1 MTVLFVA
8 LGGGAGAVVR
18 YLAGRY
24 IRSYR
29 SVPVATLTVN
39 VFGCALLGALSGA
52 AALSPDLFA
61 LLGSGFCGGLT
72 TYSTFAVEAVGL
84 TRIRRPLTGIG
95 YVVVSVVA
103 GLAAAWGG
111 YILTA

>member
-1 MTVLFVA
+1 MPEKPKHPTPRERARARTIADIVQ
-8 LGGGAGAVVR
+8 LGR
-18 YLAGRY
+18 QHLA
-24 IRSYR
+24 
-29 SVPVATLTVN
+29 TH
-39 VFGCALLGALSGA
+39 GA
-52 AALSPDLFA
+52 AALSLDLFA

-111 YILTA
+111 YTLTA

>member
-1 MTVLFVA
+1 MTVLLVA

-29 SVPVATLTVN
+29 SVPVATLAVN

-52 AALSPDLFA
+52 TLSPESFA

-84 TRIRRPLTGIG
+84 TRIRRPLSGIG

-103 GLAAAWGG
+103 GLAAAWAG
-111 YILTA
+111 YTLTS

>member
-8 LGGGAGAVVR
+8 LGGGVGAALR

-29 SVPVATLTVN
+29 SVPVATLLVN
-39 VFGCALLGALSGA
+39 VVGCGLLGMLSGA
-52 AALSPDLFA
+52 ALPPELFA

-84 TRIRRPLTGIG
+84 TRIGRQLSGIG
-95 YVVVSVVA
+95 YIVVSVVA
-103 GLAAAWGG
+103 GLATAWAG
-111 YILTA
+111 YALTS

>member
-1 MTVLFVA
+1 VTVLFVA

-18 YLAGRY
+18 YLAGRH

-29 SVPVATLTVN
+29 SVPLATLAVN

-52 AALSPDLFA
+52 TLPPDLFA
-61 LLGSGFCGGLT
+61 LLGAGFCGGLT

-95 YVVVSVVA
+95 YVVVSVVV
-103 GLAAAWGG
+103 GIAAAWGG
-111 YILTA
+111 YTLTS

>member
-8 LGGGAGAVVR
+8 LGGGAGAVLR

-29 SVPVATLTVN
+29 SVPIATLVVN
-39 VFGCALLGALSGA
+39 VFGCALLGVLSGA
-52 AALSPDLFA
+52 ALPPDVFA
-61 LLGSGFCGGLT
+61 LLGPGFCGGLT

-95 YVVVSVVA
+95 YIVVSVVA

-111 YILTA
+111 YTLTA